1 MLDILTMT
9 DAPTPSATSPSEA
22 MPSINT
28 GAVIGGTT
36 AGVTV
41 LVILLLGSL
50 VYNKRRKEM
59 KLSGLHG
66 RYIKFCVYHISKSIL
81 SNLSPLKVFLPS
93 NGICSPHPANYSFIL
108 GNVIHNY
115 NLLLYI
121 GVYL

>member
-41 LVILLLGSL
+41 LVILLLCCL

-59 KLSGLHG
+59 KLSGLHEM
-66 RYIKFCVYHISKSIL
+66 YVKFCVYQISKS
-81 SNLSPLKVFLPS
+81 K
-93 NGICSPHPANYSFIL
+93 
-108 GNVIHNY
+108 
-115 NLLLYI
+115 
-121 GVYL
+121 

>member
-22 MPSINT
+22 VPSINT

-41 LVILLLGSL
+41 LVMLVILLLCCL

-59 KLSGLHG
+59 KLSGLHEM
-66 RYIKFCVYHISKSIL
+66 YVKFCVYQISKS
-81 SNLSPLKVFLPS
+81 K
-93 NGICSPHPANYSFIL
+93 
-108 GNVIHNY
+108 
-115 NLLLYI
+115 
-121 GVYL
+121 